1 MAEEIIF
8 SDYQAE
14 VFNEAEGLLRTQG
27 YLGEQL
33 FEDTYVLQK
42 RLADWVI
49 DAVPVVGSASSLMS
63 EATNAYNGVL
73 GIATDEAPAP
83 VIETTQSEPI
93 RPDVPVSVRPILSTP
108 RPSFGVTAIRPVR
121 PMPVRPM
128 KPIKPA
134 IATPIAS
141 TPPPRVVRPVP
152 TSITRPNRTTPIGP
166 TLPTFG
172 GIGNGLFGG
181 IFGNRNGGRSNGGG
195 GIFGNGFGGFGG

>member
-14 VFNEAEGLLRTQG
+14 VFNEAENLLRTQG

-49 DAVPVVGSASSLMS
+49 DAVPVNGSTSSLMS

-83 VIETTQSEPI
+83 VVVAAQSEPI
-93 RPDVPVSVRPILSTP
+93 LTKPPISIRETP
-108 RPSFGVTAIRPVR
+108 GLAMPLPNFGVTGGIRPPR
-121 PMPVRPM
+121 PGGLAPRPV
-128 KPIKPA
+128 KPA
-134 IATPIAS
+134 IATPVAQPAPIR
-141 TPPPRVVRPVP
+141 TVRPNL
-152 TSITRPNRTTPIGP
+152 TSIVRAN
-166 TLPTFG
+166 
-172 GIGNGLFGG
+172 
-181 IFGNRNGGRSNGGG
+181 NGGG
-195 GIFGNGFGGFGG
+195 FGINGFGGIRNNSNGNIFGDTGIGNSYGIRTLINNFRNR

>member
-14 VFNEAEGLLRTQG
+14 VFNEAENLLRTQG

-49 DAVPVVGSASSLMS
+49 DAVPVNGSTSSLMS

-83 VIETTQSEPI
+83 VVVAAQSEPI
-93 RPDVPVSVRPILSTP
+93 LTKPPISIRETP
-108 RPSFGVTAIRPVR
+108 GLGMPLPSFGVTAIRPPMR
-121 PMPVRPM
+121 PV
-128 KPIKPA
+128 KPA
-134 IATPIAS
+134 IATPVAQPAPIR
-141 TPPPRVVRPVP
+141 TVRPNL
-152 TSITRPNRTTPIGP
+152 TSIVRGNSGGGRGFTGIFANG
-166 TLPTFG
+166 FG
-172 GIGNGLFGG
+172 TGGRNVGGGRGTGNGGSG
-181 IFGNRNGGRSNGGG
+181 IFGG
-195 GIFGNGFGGFGG
+195 GFGGFGNFNPFDR